1 MHPQDTL
8 YNQTSLYRKPC
19 VLVSGLDAGRIKED
33 EDTSGPYLQQASSL
47 GQFSQIHGPGGKK
60 NEYKD

>member
-1 MHPQDTL
+1 M
-8 YNQTSLYRKPC
+8 
-19 VLVSGLDAGRIKED
+19 LVSGLDAGRIKED